1 MGHLFNPSE
10 VFQIAV
16 RIEQNG
22 EKFYRE
28 MAKRLEDKEVKKL
41 FSHLADEEIRHREF
55 YEALLAEAGEI
66 EPEESYPGEY
76 YEYLFS
82 YADGIIFSQESF
94 ENKMAE
100 IRDEAAAIDFAIGV
114 EWDSIHY
121 YQELK
126 GLVPEGQRGRLNEL
140 IAEERRHFVKL
151 AKLKNEKNY

>member
-1 MGHLFNPSE
+1 MGHLFKPNE

-22 EKFYRE
+22 ERFYRE
-28 MAKRLEDKEVKKL
+28 MARRLDDQEVKKL
-41 FSHLADEEIRHREF
+41 FSYLADEEIRHREF

-76 YEYLFS
+76 YEYLLS
-82 YADGIIFSQESF
+82 YANSIIFSQENF

-100 IRDEAAAIDFAIGV
+100 IRSEAAAIDFAVGV
-114 EWDSIHY
+114 EWDSINY

-126 GLVPEGQRGRLNEL
+126 GLVPESQRGRLNEL

-151 AKLKNEKNY
+151 TKIKKEKNY